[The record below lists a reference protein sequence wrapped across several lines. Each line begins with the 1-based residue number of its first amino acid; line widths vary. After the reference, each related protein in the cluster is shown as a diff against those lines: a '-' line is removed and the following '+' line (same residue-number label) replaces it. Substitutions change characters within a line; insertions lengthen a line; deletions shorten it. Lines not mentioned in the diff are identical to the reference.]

1 MGNWSAIKEM
11 HQENHRRREENE
23 RILNERFEEITED
36 DVLKELEIIRNEEKR
51 LVSRNE
57 ALNKVKRKIIQEE
70 KYNEEIRYL
79 KETGKYDEV
88 LNK

>member
-11 HQENHRRREENE
+11 HQKNRRRREENE

-79 KETGKYDEV
+79 KEIGKYDEV